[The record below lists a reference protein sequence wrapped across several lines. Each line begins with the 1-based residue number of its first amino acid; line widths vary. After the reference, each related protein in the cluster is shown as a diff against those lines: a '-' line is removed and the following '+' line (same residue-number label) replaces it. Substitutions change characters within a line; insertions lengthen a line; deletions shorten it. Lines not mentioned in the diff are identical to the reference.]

1 MVFFLIYSVVQTP
14 SLRQQHWAA
23 IGHSENGQPLGSLT
37 GILYMRGMGCSGLG
51 KKYFIP
57 EHHVH
62 WSLVRKLL
70 PKIALSVR
78 PDSKPIKIPQT
89 KCGSTTTSAFHQIYV
104 QGVQKILPEIYKEIQ
119 AFFWTLCLMADI
131 MLYEPQL
138 CPTNVYS
145 CTVSSKHTNSL
156 SSNQHT

>member
-1 MVFFLIYSVVQTP
+1 
-14 SLRQQHWAA
+14 
-23 IGHSENGQPLGSLT
+23 
-37 GILYMRGMGCSGLG
+37 MRGMCCSGLG
-51 KKYFIP
+51 KKNISFLNTMYI
-57 EHHVH
+57 EV
-62 WSLVRKLL
+62 WCAKLL

-89 KCGSTTTSAFHQIYV
+89 KSGSTTTSAFHQIYV

-145 CTVSSKHTNSL
+145 CTVSSKHKGY
-156 SSNQHT
+156 